1 MAAGWHVHDR
11 PVFLRYTLRMANVTE
26 RIQRVIEEMTG
37 NEALLE
43 MLETDA
49 ATEMLDWGKSLVA
62 TVVKRTAEMDDFAA
76 DLALLPR
83 LKAVRQTIRSVGNW
97 AVGKYNDPT
106 DRLQLRDKLLQH
118 FQTIFGDDAK
128 VPDAPQLDAVLS
140 EADNSNA
147 TPVQLILKLK
157 SLFTE
162 ST

>member
-1 MAAGWHVHDR
+1 
-11 PVFLRYTLRMANVTE
+11 MANVSE

-49 ATEMLDWGKSLVA
+49 AVEMLEWGKGLA
-62 TVVKRTAEMDDFAA
+62 TAVIKRTEDMDDFAA

-83 LKAVRQTIRSVGNW
+83 LKAVRQSMRSVGNW
-97 AVGKYNDPT
+97 AVGKYSDPA

-128 VPDAPQLDAVLS
+128 LPTAMQMDAVLN
-140 EADNSNA
+140 EVDNSNN
-147 TPVQLILKLK
+147 TPLQLVLKIK
-157 SLFTE
+157 SLIQE
-162 ST
+162 SM